1 LDGVHV
7 RRWRLAIAG
16 AVAATLIPGCASNQG
31 HLPSCQHPADNLL
44 VLEAQAVPTAT
55 LLPCVTALPIGWTF
69 GGSLVQSGRARLWL
83 DSDRAGIHAVE
94 VDLTRSC
101 DVSEGV
107 EVPPAPGEVGV
118 RVFQEPTSLPPSFAG
133 VRSLVFP
140 GGCITYRYRFAH
152 GAPSTLV
159 LEAVGAL
166 GTVPRTV
173 MVRKVD
179 DAVGL
184 TLCGAGAPPCA
195 G

>member
-1 LDGVHV
+1 M
-7 RRWRLAIAG
+7 RR
-16 AVAATLIPGCASNQG
+16 AVIVVVASMSSALLSGCTTSQSRV
-31 HLPSCQHPADNLL
+31 PQCTRTDDNLF
-44 VLEAQAVPTAT
+44 VLEAQSVPTAT
-55 LLPCVTALPIGWTF
+55 LLPCVSILPIGWSF
-69 GGSLVQSGRARLWL
+69 GGSLIEDGRARFWL

-94 VDLTRSC
+94 VDLTRTC
-101 DVSEGV
+101 DVSEAV

-118 RVFQEPTSLPPSFAG
+118 RVYQEPTSLPPAFAG
-133 VRSLVFP
+133 LRSLVFP
-140 GGCITYRYRFAH
+140 GGCITYRYRFAK

-173 MVRKVD
+173 MVRRVD
-179 DAVGL
+179 DAVDL